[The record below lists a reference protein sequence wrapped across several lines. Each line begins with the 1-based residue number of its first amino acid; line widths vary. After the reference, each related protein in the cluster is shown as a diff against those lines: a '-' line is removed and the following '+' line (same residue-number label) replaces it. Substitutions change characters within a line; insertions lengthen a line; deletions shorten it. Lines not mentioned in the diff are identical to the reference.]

1 MAEPQDPLAW
11 VPSVDIDV
19 MDPSL
24 QGYEHVMNWMAQR
37 DLDRAGPGQD
47 NLFRDVPLTSATEG
61 WRRVNFL
68 YPDRPTVSILI
79 DEIDSYLVA
88 IQKGDGKW
96 LKFSDR
102 PIPLPADHP
111 AVESMDIQSSYVH
124 LTRGFIREQL
134 VFGTPV
140 LTNLY
145 HVLLHFNPN
154 IGLMNREMIRQRK
167 ALVQLIVLFC
177 EAVRFRQMR
186 ARLLEI
192 MEDGQSVTLPRKMWP
207 WLQEWSTASKFALS
221 CKEREGHGNMQDDPS
236 LLRSVEGLEI
246 KSREDVPG
254 FLGLILRSAFV
265 PAP

>member
-1 MAEPQDPLAW
+1 MQW
-11 VPSVDIDV
+11 IPSVDIDA

-24 QGYEHVMNWMAQR
+24 QGYEHVMNWLAQR

-68 YPDRPTVSILI
+68 FPDRPTVSILV

-88 IQKGDGKW
+88 IRRGDGKW
-96 LKFSDR
+96 LKFSDHC
-102 PIPLPADHP
+102 IPLPADHP
-111 AVESMDIQSSYVH
+111 AVESMGLVSSYSR
-124 LTRGFIREQL
+124 LTRGFDREQL

-145 HVLLHFNPN
+145 HVLFHFNPKL
-154 IGLMNREMIRQRK
+154 GLMNPEMTRQRK

-177 EAVRFRQMR
+177 EAVRFRRMR

-192 MEDGQSVTLPRKMWP
+192 MEDGQSVTL
-207 WLQEWSTASKFALS
+207 
-221 CKEREGHGNMQDDPS
+221 
-236 LLRSVEGLEI
+236 
-246 KSREDVPG
+246 
-254 FLGLILRSAFV
+254 
-265 PAP
+265 